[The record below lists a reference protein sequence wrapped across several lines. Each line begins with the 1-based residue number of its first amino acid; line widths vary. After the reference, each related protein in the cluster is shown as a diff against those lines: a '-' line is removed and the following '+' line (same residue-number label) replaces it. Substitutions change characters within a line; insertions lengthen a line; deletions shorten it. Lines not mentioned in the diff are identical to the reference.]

1 MASPNTQYAGAQIRD
16 YAIRQYMSGPHGFA
30 VARRGVWE
38 LLDLIA
44 ENEGVVEA
52 AGYAYRMGDEFST
65 GVEIEFEVVDDV
77 PALPAPPAPTPP
89 DPEPAPAIVA
99 EPLRRPWGFM
109 RDRLLVIMVACFSLG
124 LVAGNV
130 MAVLALR

>member
-16 YAIRQYMSGPHGFA
+16 YAIRHYMSGPHGFA

-65 GVEIEFEVVDDV
+65 GVEIEFEVVDE
-77 PALPAPPAPTPP
+77 APAPIEAPLPP
-89 DPEPAPAIVA
+89 GPAPAVVA
-99 EPLRRPWGFM
+99 EPAYLFGFM
-109 RDRLLVIMVACFSLG
+109 RNRLPTLLGAAFLLGVI
-124 LVAGNV
+124 AGNV
-130 MAVLALR
+130 LTALALK